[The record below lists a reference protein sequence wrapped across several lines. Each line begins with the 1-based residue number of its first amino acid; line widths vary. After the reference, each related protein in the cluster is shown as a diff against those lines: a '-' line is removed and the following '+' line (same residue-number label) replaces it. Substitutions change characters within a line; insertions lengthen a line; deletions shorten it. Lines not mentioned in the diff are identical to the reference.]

1 MSDRMHF
8 KDFLAILSTKAFEA
22 TGIPLISLL
31 KIGALLVVVL
41 LGSGLAVLYINA
53 EHDGEVSRIEGGESK
68 RLTSDKQ
75 LLEDNERPADFAQKH
90 PFEKIHLLKSKIVA
104 GEELAK
110 SDSPYAERATDQLVL
125 IYGTLCQLQDLEGI
139 GSQESYARLAELRQ
153 QASAAGNGERVG
165 MADFFRAFAATNR
178 LFRSTER
185 ADFHFAADAVLK
197 IDSKEL
203 VNTEHANLLYRD
215 AIKLHD
221 TSSKQGSTA
230 IYLSILG
237 EKFYGSPV
245 RAISNLGLKLKDH
258 VNYDR
263 YYAAIDKLP
272 DTTRESK
279 LQFYNEMIA
288 EIQKN
293 PPQSPITY
301 RVIFRLID
309 RLVSSSDA
317 NIAATLTK
325 RLAKAASMMS
335 PEIRA
340 RVDQSI
346 KNIERRIATL
356 GKTVDLSGSKFDGSP
371 LRLPNDRPTTL
382 VFWRLG
388 DEESTDYIQLL
399 ANSDRFDPWETNVL
413 MASLAPLSEKE
424 LGSAEEL
431 NGKFTV
437 LDNATSRR
445 MGIDI
450 GIDLVPYQVSLDKDG
465 KVIRLGDPR
474 D

>member
-1 MSDRMHF
+1 M
-8 KDFLAILSTKAFEA
+8 A
-22 TGIPLISLL
+22 
-31 KIGALLVVVL
+31 
-41 LGSGLAVLYINA
+41 
-53 EHDGEVSRIEGGESK
+53 
-68 RLTSDKQ
+68 SDKQ
-75 LLEDNERPADFAQKH
+75 LLEDNGLPADFDQKQ
-90 PFEKIHLLKSKIVA
+90 PVEKIHLLKSKIVA

-110 SDSPYAERATDQLVL
+110 SEGPYAERASDQLVL
-125 IYGTLCQLQDLEGI
+125 IYGTLCHLQDLEGI
-139 GSQESYARLAELRQ
+139 DSQDSYARLAELRQ
-153 QASAAGNGERVG
+153 QALEAGNGERVAL
-165 MADFFRAFAATNR
+165 ADFLRAFAATNR
-178 LFRSTER
+178 LYRSTER
-185 ADFHFAADAVLK
+185 ADFHFATDAVLN

-203 VNTEHANLLYRD
+203 VNKEQANVLYLD

-221 TSSKQGSTA
+221 NSSKQGSTA

-237 EKFYGSPV
+237 EKLYGSPV

-258 VNYDR
+258 VTYNR
-263 YYAAIDKLP
+263 YYTAIDILP
-272 DTTRESK
+272 DMTRESK
-279 LQFYNEMIA
+279 TQFYNEMIA
-288 EIQKN
+288 EIDKN

-301 RVIFRLID
+301 RVIIRLID
-309 RLVSSSDA
+309 RLLSRSDA
-317 NIAATLTK
+317 NFASTLAK
-325 RLAKAASMMS
+325 RLGKAASMMS

-340 RVDQSI
+340 RIDQSI

-371 LRLPNDRPTTL
+371 LRLPNDKPTTL
-382 VFWRLG
+382 VFWSIG
-388 DEESTDYIQLL
+388 NEESTDYIQLL